1 MKDNVRSLTV
11 VLPDGSVT
19 RTGEQDWVPA
29 RWGIGTSRDA
39 CHLPALSVIS
49 AGWRLLSRLQCR

>member
-19 RTGEQDWVPA
+19 RTGE
-29 RWGIGTSRDA
+29 GSF
-39 CHLPALSVIS
+39 LP
-49 AGWRLLSRLQCR
+49 LLLPLPVLLNWLLCLAVQWLILPV